1 MSADRPKIL
10 LADDSVTIRKVV
22 ELTFA
27 DEGIDVV
34 SVADGDAAMI
44 AFVADEPD
52 LVIADVNM
60 PGVGGYK
67 ICEIIKGE
75 DETRHIP
82 VILLTGSFEP
92 FDPGEA
98 SRVGA
103 NFYFTKPFQSIRE
116 LVEKVTDLLDTNAFE
131 PSSFPETEDID
142 DLYKSSFADTLKI
155 PANETASDIQLIRIE
170 DDDNSAEIEIK
181 SPENGE
187 ITETFPES
195 LTVADLGFE
204 GMNEEV
210 AIYSIADVPRVKT
223 DEHDHAEVENGE
235 SAEIFPENLTV
246 ADLGFEGM
254 DDEIPEHKLEKTDD
268 PVESSETAEIF
279 PEKLTVA
286 DLGYEGMDD
295 ELPAHNLERTDD
307 DEPDEVIAN
316 EAPMT
321 SNPFSMPVDL
331 GDASMDDEMIETSRP
346 DGSEPEEDIHFRD
359 FEPPPFA
366 AVSEGAADPFA
377 SPVTTDD
384 TMAKYNWA
392 DETEGVIEQIPAFD
406 PNSTLLRIEFADTE
420 HEEVSEQPKQIEQ
433 EVEEPTP
440 IEKKPDA
447 ISPEII
453 EMIAQRVIDKLSDQ
467 VVREVALEAVP
478 RITENLIRE
487 ALDHETKK

>member
-103 NFYFTKPFQSIRE
+103 NFYFTKPFQSIRD

-131 PSSFPETEDID
+131 PANFPETEDID
-142 DLYKSSFADTLKI
+142 ELYKSSFADTLKI
-155 PANETASDIQLIRIE
+155 PANDTSADIQLIRIE
-170 DDDNSAEIEIK
+170 DDEESIENEIE
-181 SPENGE
+181 SSENVE
-187 ITETFPES
+187 FADTFPES
-195 LTVADLGFE
+195 RTAANLGFE
-204 GMNEEV
+204 GVNEEV
-210 AIYSIADVPRVKT
+210 AIYSIADVPRANT
-223 DEHDHAEVENGE
+223 DDQGRAEAE
-235 SAEIFPENLTV
+235 SGIPAEIFRENLTV

-254 DDEIPEHKLEKTDD
+254 DGETAGHDLERMVD
-268 PVESSETAEIF
+268 PVESDETADIF
-279 PEKLTVA
+279 PENLTVA

-295 ELPAHNLERTDD
+295 ELPAHNLERISD
-307 DEPDEVIAN
+307 DEPDEVIET
-316 EAPMT
+316 EAPIA
-321 SNPFSMPVDL
+321 SDPFSVPVDL

-346 DGSEPEEDIHFRD
+346 DDPEEDIHFRD
-359 FEPPPFA
+359 TREFEPPPFA
-366 AVSEGAADPFA
+366 TLSESAADPFA

-392 DETEGVIEQIPAFD
+392 DEPQGVIEQIPAFD
-406 PNSTLLRIEFADTE
+406 PNSTLLKIEFADTE
-420 HEEVSEQPKQIEQ
+420 QEEVSEEPESIEQ
-433 EVEEPTP
+433 DEEPTP

-447 ISPEII
+447 ISPEMI

-487 ALDHETKK
+487 ALDHESKR